1 MTALVAI
8 WQAIRNPWLLLLIA
22 CLIGAV
28 GTTWYR
34 MQWLGEVAA
43 RAQDLSDAQAA
54 ALKAQQ
60 EDATRTAALVGQY
73 AAENDKLKDQANARS
88 IAIAT
93 APNGSGC
100 VASAPMRAALDGLR
114 ATATAGGGGSHPT
127 R

>member
-1 MTALVAI
+1 MSLATILKLA
-8 WQAIRNPWLLLLIA
+8 PWLLSLLGILGGGGYG
-22 CLIGAV
+22 LIERAN
-28 GTTWYR
+28 YE
-34 MQWLGEVAA
+34 QEKAA

-60 EDATRTAALVGQY
+60 EDATRSAEIAGELAAQK
-73 AAENDKLKDQANARS
+73 DQLKDQANARS

-114 ATATAGGGGSHPT
+114 STAAAGYRVPHPA